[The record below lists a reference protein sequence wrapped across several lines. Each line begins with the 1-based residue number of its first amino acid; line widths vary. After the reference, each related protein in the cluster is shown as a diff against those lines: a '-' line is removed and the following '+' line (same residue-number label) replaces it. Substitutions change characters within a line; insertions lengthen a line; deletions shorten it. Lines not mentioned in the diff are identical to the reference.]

1 MRSQADQNAATR
13 RPPATGPPDEL
24 APDQPATDPLPDELA
39 PDQPGPDPL
48 PDELHVAL
56 ADGDR
61 ALNTEGDLRASRR
74 SFERA
79 YQLAELAGDGPA
91 MAVAAL
97 GLAGLWV
104 SERRTV
110 TGSVM
115 LEARLQ
121 RVLPL
126 LDEHSCI
133 ALRIQA
139 RLAAEADYRSGE
151 NARILAILD
160 QARAARESVPLAEA
174 LSLAHHCLLGP
185 DYVTLRRE
193 LAVEL
198 IKVSFRTERRSD
210 RLMGLM
216 WQTVDSYSQGDP
228 HAGRFLGELRDHLDQ
243 HDHPAVGF
251 VVSAIEVMLAIRAG
265 DLDDAESL
273 ASICAKNGVTAGD
286 IDSQWWPGAQLV
298 TIRWYQ
304 GRLAELLPMLTER
317 VRSPALSAVDNS
329 AVAGLAVAAALD
341 GDPRTAA
348 SCLAV
353 LRGSDLARLPR
364 SSSWLVTMNGIVEAA
379 HLVKDADL
387 AAEAYELLLPHARLP
402 MVGSLGVTCFGSAQQ
417 ALGLA
422 ALTARRLDQ
431 AVDHL
436 RAALQHNLALA
447 HWPAVVSSRQR
458 LAQAHQLRGQPGDD
472 EAAERELVA
481 AASESRALGIP
492 GPDGRGP
499 ASRGGGYA
507 ECDRIGRKW
516 RLALAD
522 RSVLVEDSIGMLH
535 LAVLI
540 ANPRQE
546 ISAADLVK
554 GLAVLGRPAGA
565 GGPQPV
571 LDFQAI
577 AEYRNRVTQ
586 LDAEIARLEMAA
598 AQDQAAG
605 TDQAARAR
613 AEREWLSAQLA
624 GAAGLSGR
632 IRSFPDDAERARVA
646 AGKAIRRAIVRIE
659 RADAVIGAHLRQA
672 VHTGARCSYWPG

>member
-1 MRSQADQNAATR
+1 MTSEVDQNAASR
-13 RPPATGPPDEL
+13 RQSAAGPAAESPPDQLPPDQLPPDQLPPDEL
-24 APDQPATDPLPDELA
+24 MADEL
-39 PDQPGPDPL
+39 PPDPL

-61 ALNTEGDLRASRR
+61 ALNTDGDLRASRR

-79 YQLAELAGDGPA
+79 YQLAELAGDVPA

-110 TGSVM
+110 IGAVR

-121 RVLPL
+121 QVLSL
-126 LDEHSCI
+126 LGEHSCV
-133 ALRIQA
+133 ALRTGA
-139 RLAAEADYRSGE
+139 GRAGEAAYRCGE
-151 NARILAILD
+151 SAAILAILAE
-160 QARAARESVPLAEA
+160 ARAATDAVPLAEA

-228 HAGRFLGELRDHLDQ
+228 HAGRFLGELRDHLGQ

-265 DLDDAESL
+265 DLDDAEAL
-273 ASICAKNGVTAGD
+273 ASLCAKNGATAGD
-286 IDSQWWPGAQLV
+286 IDAQWWPGAQLV

-304 GRLAELLPMLTER
+304 GRLVELLPMLTER
-317 VRSPALSAVDNS
+317 VHSPALSAVDNS
-329 AVAGLAVAAALD
+329 AVAALAVAAALD
-341 GDPRTAA
+341 GDARTAA
-348 SCLAV
+348 SCLAL

-379 HLVKDADL
+379 YLLEDADL
-387 AAEAYELLLPHARLP
+387 AAEAYELLHPYAHLP
-402 MVGSLGVTCFGSAQQ
+402 MVGGLGVTCFGSAQQ
-417 ALGLA
+417 SLGIA
-422 ALTARRLDQ
+422 ALTARHLDQ

-436 RAALQHNLALA
+436 RAAVQHNLALA

-458 LAQAHQLRGQPGDD
+458 LAQARKLRGHPGDD
-472 EAAERELVA
+472 DAAEREGDA

-492 GPDGRGP
+492 GPDSRGPDGRGP
-499 ASRGGGYA
+499 VSRGGRFA
-507 ECDRIGRKW
+507 ACDRVGRKW
-516 RLALAD
+516 RLTVAD
-522 RSVLVEDSIGMLH
+522 RSALVEDSIGMLH
-535 LAVLI
+535 IAVLI

-546 ISAADLVK
+546 IPAADLVK
-554 GLAVLGRPAGA
+554 GLAVLGSPAA
-565 GGPQPV
+565 DGGPQPV
-571 LDFQAI
+571 L
-577 AEYRNRVTQ
+577 
-586 LDAEIARLEMAA
+586 
-598 AQDQAAG
+598 
-605 TDQAARAR
+605 
-613 AEREWLSAQLA
+613 
-624 GAAGLSGR
+624 
-632 IRSFPDDAERARVA
+632 
-646 AGKAIRRAIVRIE
+646 
-659 RADAVIGAHLRQA
+659 
-672 VHTGARCSYWPG
+672 